1 MENRK
6 MIYSTS
12 LEYSAN
18 LMKDKLEAEG
28 IHVLILNQQDS
39 MYKTFGSFELYV
51 LSEDETKAKA
61 LVEETQK

>member
-6 MIYSTS
+6 LIYTSS

-18 LMKDKLEAEG
+18 LMKDKLEGEG

-39 MYKTFGSFELYV
+39 MYKAFGSFELYV
-51 LSEDETKAKA
+51 LSEDETKAKKI
-61 LVEETQK
+61 VEETEE

>member
-6 MIYSTS
+6 MIFTTS
-12 LEYSAN
+12 LEYAAN
-18 LMKDKLEAEG
+18 LMKDKLEGEG

-51 LSEDETKAKA
+51 LSEDETKAKKI
-61 LVEETQK
+61 VEETEE